1 MIWSCR
7 SCLKHGH
14 WAVVHLNFY
23 SESLVPTADPKF
35 RKRRIMFKKVWSVKT
50 TKTTISSC
58 NWNLKMDSTDIH
70 WHIDLSL
77 SPGPTWRKLR
87 GKGRPP
93 KVWWAKVQP
102 KAKERSMGVPQNHG
116 FPHKATPRKGW
127 NMLETLEMVE
137 LDFTGCFIGWLLM
150 EFMASGFYLQILVS
164 PVSVNQLCHFGLW
177 LVIYHY
183 CHFCR
188 FNLDF
193 CVFGEIIE
201 IPAPNFT
208 GSICNTK
215 YHVSCLSSSLP

>member
-116 FPHKATPRKGW
+116 FLDKATPRKGW

-150 EFMASGFYLQILVS
+150 EFMASGFYLQICVTCFCKSIMPLW
-164 PVSVNQLCHFGLW
+164 HFVGYLS
-177 LVIYHY
+177 LLP
-183 CHFCR
+183 FLLFQSR
-188 FNLDF
+188 LLFL
-193 CVFGEIIE
+193 GEIIE